1 MTENLSVEV
10 TLTRAV
16 WVAPAEQVQGNE
28 AMQGDV
34 PYTWALCGASD
45 HVIHLRLRSNQCYL
59 HVS

>member
-45 HVIHLRLRSNQCYL
+45 HVIHLRLC
-59 HVS
+59 